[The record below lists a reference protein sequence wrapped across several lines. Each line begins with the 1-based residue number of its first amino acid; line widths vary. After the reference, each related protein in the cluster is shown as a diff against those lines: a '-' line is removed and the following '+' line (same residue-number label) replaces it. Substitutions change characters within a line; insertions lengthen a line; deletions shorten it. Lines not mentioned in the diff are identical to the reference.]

1 MSHIFISYSR
11 QNEDY
16 VRSLK
21 QRLIAEGYDVW
32 MDDRIHYGEDWWR
45 VIVKAIRECAAFVVV
60 MSFASEE
67 SRWVQR
73 EVKLADELRKPAFPL
88 LLEGS
93 LIDFE
98 HFLIYISTQYV
109 DVTDGQLPGD
119 SFFAHLAM
127 AAPRRQTPGQEVA
140 TPPENLLGVRYDG
153 VYRWQEQH
161 NKTGFADCLKF
172 NEDMTVIVF
181 VTKADETVTPAMV
194 ANMEVSTS
202 YQSEQG
208 KIQMKLPAGRA
219 YIGQIQ
225 NNELILRVEYPRMRP
240 EFRVYK
246 FFRFG

>member
-21 QRLIAEGYDVW
+21 ERLIAEGFDVW

-60 MSFASEE
+60 MSPHSEE

-73 EVKLADELRKPAFPL
+73 EVKVADELRKPAFPL
-88 LLEGS
+88 LLNGS
-93 LIDFE
+93 LLDFE

-109 DVTDGQLPGD
+109 DVTTGELPAE
-119 SFFAHLAM
+119 SFFRHLAM
-127 AAPRRQTPGQEVA
+127 VAPRREHPGKEVA
-140 TPPENLLGVRYDG
+140 APPDNLIGVRYDG
-153 VYRWQEQH
+153 VYRWQE

-172 NEDMTVIVF
+172 NEDMTVMVF
-181 VTKADETVTPAMV
+181 VAKADEDVTPAMI
-194 ANMEVSTS
+194 AEMEPTTG
-202 YQSEQG
+202 YQSEAG

-219 YIGQIQ
+219 YTGQVQ
-225 NNELILRVEYPRMRP
+225 NNELILRVEYPRMPP
-240 EFRVYK
+240 EYRIYK
-246 FFRFG
+246 FFRFS